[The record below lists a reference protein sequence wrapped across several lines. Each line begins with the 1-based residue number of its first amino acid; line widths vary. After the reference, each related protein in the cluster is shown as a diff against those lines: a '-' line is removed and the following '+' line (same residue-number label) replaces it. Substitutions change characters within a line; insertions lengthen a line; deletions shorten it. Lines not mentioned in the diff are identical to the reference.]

1 MNSEQM
7 YEKYENLFKIYD
19 KVMYLKMYIDSNDD
33 VLKSMYLG
41 KAIHHNNKLISDPSY
56 IDAGFDL
63 YAPGKIDDESDNV
76 LKFYKNRVNKLDFEV
91 ICSAKIYNNS
101 NKSYNTGYYM
111 YPRSS
116 LSKTML
122 RLANSVGIIDAGYR
136 GHLIGMF
143 DVINNEENSQ
153 YTESFYNGNIYDRY
167 LQICAPGLLP
177 IIVEIVKNKE
187 DLGEETERGE
197 GGFGSTGK

>member
-1 MNSEQM
+1 MSTNNSSSFFKTIKIEEQ
-7 YEKYENLFKIYD
+7 EEEDLLLKNKKKISILD
-19 KVMYLKMYIDSNDD
+19 DFDDDDDDDD
-33 VLKSMYLG
+33 VDNFRMKKKDKKNKSSQRRVLTPLP
-41 KAIHHNNKLISDPSY
+41 IV
-56 IDAGFDL
+56 
-63 YAPGKIDDESDNV
+63 ESPT
-76 LKFYKNRVNKLDFEV
+76 ET
-91 ICSAKIYNNS
+91 YNNS

-143 DVINNEENSQ
+143 DVINNEGNSQ
-153 YTESFYNGNIYDRY
+153 YSEVCYNGNIYDRY